1 MRRLVDSL
9 MLVVSA
15 ALVSLPLW
23 AGEDTGAPAPPCGA
37 PEHRQ
42 FDFWLGGWAVSKP
55 DGSRAG
61 TSRITS
67 ILGGCALREEWSSE
81 GRPYAGTSYNVYD
94 AARGLWHQTW
104 IDNQGGVLYLEG
116 GLVGEAMVLEGERPG
131 SGENAATVRHR
142 ITWTPLEKGRVRQH
156 WETSKDG
163 GRSWSTAFD
172 GLYVRE

>member
-1 MRRLVDSL
+1 MVLACPPP
-9 MLVVSA
+9 A
-15 ALVSLPLW
+15 AG
-23 AGEDTGAPAPPCGA
+23 GEDPPPEAAKPPPCGA

-42 FDFWLGGWAVSKP
+42 FDFWLGSWEVSKP

-61 TSRITS
+61 VNRITA

-81 GRPYAGTSYNVYD
+81 GSPYAGTSYNVYD

-104 IDNQGGVLYLEG
+104 VDNQGGVLYLEG

-131 SGENAATVRHR
+131 PAGEGGEVAAVRHR
-142 ITWTPLEKGRVRQH
+142 ITWTPLGEERVRQH

-163 GRSWSTAFD
+163 GETWSTAFD